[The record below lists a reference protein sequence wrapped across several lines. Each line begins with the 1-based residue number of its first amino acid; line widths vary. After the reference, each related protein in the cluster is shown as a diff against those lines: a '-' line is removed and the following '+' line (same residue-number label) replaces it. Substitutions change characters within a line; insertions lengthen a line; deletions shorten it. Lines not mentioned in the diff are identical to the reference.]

1 MTPRDFFYTVAQM
14 RSAQK
19 AYFQTRSDRVLR
31 AAIKLESIIDKEI
44 ERVREIENQ
53 QHQPEQSQDPE

>member
-19 AYFQTRSDRVLR
+19 AYLQTRSDRVLR
-31 AAIKLESIIDKEI
+31 AAIKLESIIDDEI

-53 QHQPEQSQDPE
+53 HHQIEQCQDPE

>member
-53 QHQPEQSQDPE
+53 QHQFEKSQDPE